1 MANIM
6 RCCQCTTNWK
16 TEETDLRFEVFKV
29 SFDGPSG
36 YPSQYRGASYEWRY
50 SSGTPGDGRI
60 VVDVGQAKTVIKEA
74 PNSSCDCINS
84 CGGNPGENS
93 YIDETVE
100 YGGNYTKSY
109 PGYWRKTSGPASA
122 PNTVNGVHN
131 IVYARQFYKTRFLQN
146 WSNSHLCG
154 NICFS
159 CNGVTEYDNINSV
172 FNGWKAWTPD
182 G

>member
-16 TEETDLRFEVFKV
+16 TEETDLRYEVFRV
-29 SFDGPSG
+29 SFDGPTN
-36 YPSQYRGASYEWRY
+36 YPSQYRGAVYEWQY

-60 VVDVGQAKTVIKEA
+60 VADIGQAKVEIKEA

-84 CGGNPGENS
+84 CGGKPGEYS
-93 YIDETVE
+93 YIDETSQVA
-100 YGGNYTKSY
+100 GRYTY
-109 PGYWRKTSGPASA
+109 TYQGYWKKTSGPASA
-122 PNTVNGVHN
+122 PS
-131 IVYARQFYKTRFLQN
+131 IVYGRHDIVYQRQFYKTRFLQS

-159 CNGVTEYDNINSV
+159 CNGVSENDIINSV
-172 FNGWKAWTPD
+172 FNTWQSMTPP